1 MEEGRGQGAAFLTR
15 VLDGH
20 VRDQEVL
27 PEGGVLAEAAF
38 VGLVVHVRQLVVQ
51 QHFFVLTDV
60 VTELTLEP
68 ARTAP
73 SVPRA
78 AGPSCPPPE
87 GEPGALALPGPAAA
101 GARLLPAVRN
111 GLDVCQQVHLEGVAL
126 LKGLPALRWKRAKQR
141 PPPAQPH
148 SLPAPPRPPLS
159 PCHTCAAS
167 PCCASSCAA

>member
-1 MEEGRGQGAAFLTR
+1 MGQQAAFLTR

-27 PEGGVLAEAAF
+27 PEGGVLAEAAL

-51 QHFFVLTDV
+51 QDFFVLTDV

-78 AGPSCPPPE
+78 AGTPRPPRE
-87 GEPGALALPGPAAA
+87 GEPGALALPGPAA
-101 GARLLPAVRN
+101 GW
-111 GLDVCQQVHLEGVAL
+111 GL
-126 LKGLPALRWKRAKQR
+126 
-141 PPPAQPH
+141 
-148 SLPAPPRPPLS
+148 AP
-159 PCHTCAAS
+159 TCG
-167 PCCASSCAA
+167 